1 MLRRRTRWFRRLA
14 AGLAFAT
21 LAAPAAA
28 KVDEGGGGNAAAAT
42 KVISYLSHG
51 MTTSSAAQV
60 VGNDDALTHRQMEE
74 LAASRAVGNGDAITH
89 REITELSTQAIGN
102 GDALTHR
109 QMEELATLQAT
120 QFVPGVTDF
129 PRAVAVEAPTV
140 INYLSQGLT
149 AADALD
155 PLSGIPLSAGIP
167 VAGAEVIPGDPS
179 FGTFP
184 EEPMS
189 LATLGELVKSGRP
202 EAVVRPDDQAD
213 RFAISSTDVTASAS
227 GTDSGLS
234 WDGAMMVGIGTL
246 VVVLALGLGF
256 GYVRRPRLA
265 GL

>member
-28 KVDEGGGGNAAAAT
+28 KVDESGGGNAAAAT

-51 MTTSSAAQV
+51 MTTPSAAQV
-60 VGNDDALTHRQMEE
+60 VGNDDAMTHRQLEE
-74 LAASRAVGNGDAITH
+74 LAASAGGRQRRRSSPIG
-89 REITELSTQAIGN
+89 RSKSSPTQAIGN

-120 QFVPGVTDF
+120 TV
-129 PRAVAVEAPTV
+129 RAGRDRLPQGSRVEAPTV

-149 AADALD
+149 AEDALD

-189 LATLGELVKSGRP
+189 
-202 EAVVRPDDQAD
+202 AVDP
-213 RFAISSTDVTASAS
+213 
-227 GTDSGLS
+227 G
-234 WDGAMMVGIGTL
+234 
-246 VVVLALGLGF
+246 
-256 GYVRRPRLA
+256 
-265 GL
+265 